1 MTQTKQYTIRLP
13 KMVAD
18 ELDRYVNG
26 QTFRNN
32 QHAFLMIVGDWLER
46 QRTKGKGEQT
56 TFLPIKPPTRGK
68 ERPKK

>member
-1 MTQTKQYTIRLP
+1 MTQTKTYTIRLP
-13 KMVAD
+13 KMVAN

-32 QHAFLMIVGDWLER
+32 QHAFLVIVGDWLER

-56 TFLPIKPPTRGK
+56 TLLPIKSSVRGK
-68 ERPKK
+68 ERPSK

>member
-1 MTQTKQYTIRLP
+1 
-13 KMVAD
+13 MVAD

-26 QTFRNN
+26 QLFRNN

-56 TFLPIKPPTRGK
+56 SLLPIKPPKKSK
-68 ERPKK
+68 EK